1 MMPFASMR
9 PGGLF
14 LAGIACSLLIA
25 PIRAVGPPPAFPGA
39 EGFGAAT
46 PGGRGGR
53 VVFVR
58 NLEDS
63 GPGSFREAVEAQG
76 PRTVVFRVGG
86 LITLRTKVVIAEP
99 FLTIAGQTAPGDGI
113 CFRGQSVEVQTHDVV
128 VRHLRFRPGDIS
140 GAEVDGVGVG
150 GGSRRVILDHCSAG
164 WSVDESL
171 SLSGDVA
178 EVTVQ
183 WCLIA
188 EALNRSVHRKG
199 PHGYGSLMR
208 ATGGVTLHHNLWAHN
223 AARNPRLGDDYG
235 RPPWPLFDVRN
246 NVVYDY
252 GRIASGLTGDNL
264 RANYVG
270 NYVRPG
276 PSSDRGRGVVV
287 LTDTAAV
294 SYHVAGN
301 VVEGR
306 PGLTADNRLIFD
318 RVEANGRRLVTFAAG
333 PFDAPPVRTTGAE
346 QALREVLADVGATR
360 PRRDAADAR
369 VVREAEVLSGR
380 IIDSQN
386 EVGGWPV
393 YASGPAPPDADRDGL
408 PDAWERARGL
418 DPRDPRDATK
428 AGNAE
433 GYTYLEAYLDDLA
446 VGPVGRPSVP

>member
-1 MMPFASMR
+1 MMPVASMR
-9 PGGLF
+9 LGGLF
-14 LAGIACSLLIA
+14 PAGIAVSLLTV
-25 PIRAVGPPPAFPGA
+25 PIRAVGPPPAFPSA

-53 VVFVR
+53 VVIVR

-63 GPGSFREAVEAQG
+63 GPGSFRDAVEAQG
-76 PRTVVFRVGG
+76 PRTVVFQVGG

-113 CFRGQSVEVQTHDVV
+113 CFRGQTVEIRTHDIV
-128 VRHLRFRPGDIS
+128 VRHLRFRPGDVS
-140 GAEVDGVGVG
+140 GAEVDGVSVG
-150 GGSRRVILDHCSAG
+150 SGARRLILDHCSAG

-178 EVTVQ
+178 DVTVQ

-208 ATGGVTLHHNLWAHN
+208 AAGGVTLHHDLWAHN

-246 NVVYDY
+246 NVIYDY
-252 GRIASGLTGDNL
+252 GGIASGMTGDNL

-276 PSSDRGRGVVV
+276 PSSDTKRGIVV

-301 VVEGR
+301 MVEGR

-318 RVEANGRRLVTFAAG
+318 RVEAGGRRLVTLAAE

-360 PRRDAADAR
+360 PRRDAIDAR

-393 YASGPAPPDADRDGL
+393 YASGPAPPDADEDGV

-418 DPRDPRDATK
+418 DPGDPRDGTRV
-428 AGNAE
+428 AGLE
-433 GYTYLEAYLDDLA
+433 GYTHLEVYLNDLA
-446 VGPVGRPSVP
+446 GGAVP

>member
-1 MMPFASMR
+1 MR
-9 PGGLF
+9 PGALF
-14 LAGIACSLLIA
+14 LGGIACCLLTA

-63 GPGSFREAVEAQG
+63 GPGSFREAVEARG

-86 LITLRTKVVIAEP
+86 LITLRSKVAIAEP

-113 CFRGQSVEVQTHDVV
+113 CFRAQAVEIGTHDVV
-128 VRHLRFRPGDIS
+128 VRHLRFRPGDVS
-140 GAEVDGVGVG
+140 GAEVDGLSVGSG
-150 GGSRRVILDHCSAG
+150 ARRVILDHCSAG

-171 SLSGDVA
+171 SLGGDVRD
-178 EVTVQ
+178 VTVQ

-208 ATGGVTLHHNLWAHN
+208 ASGGVTLHHNLWAHN

-252 GRIASGLTGDNL
+252 GGIASGMTGDNL

-276 PSSDRGRGVVV
+276 PSSDRSRGIVV
-287 LTDTAAV
+287 LTETADV

-301 VVEGR
+301 EVEGR
-306 PGLTADNRLIFD
+306 PGVTADNRLLFD
-318 RVEANGRRLVTFAAG
+318 RAEAGGRRLVTLVAE
-333 PFDAPPVRTTGAE
+333 PFDAPPVRTSGA
-346 QALREVLADVGATR
+346 
-360 PRRDAADAR
+360 
-369 VVREAEVLSGR
+369 
-380 IIDSQN
+380 
-386 EVGGWPV
+386 
-393 YASGPAPPDADRDGL
+393 
-408 PDAWERARGL
+408 
-418 DPRDPRDATK
+418 
-428 AGNAE
+428 
-433 GYTYLEAYLDDLA
+433 
-446 VGPVGRPSVP
+446 